1 MTRRLMAGARLN
13 EWLTLGLIT
22 GGALALR
29 LVHLTRFELWVD
41 EAATWWF
48 AQVTASGNMTR
59 VETAEEDRI
68 MEILVLDARLPNNRS
83 GITQI
88 FDTEIYVQV
97 KRKFHTRVAGE
108 LEQFRNEIRA
118 EITAIWRTSDP
129 QHFQEPKLENL
140 TRKVYAL
147 LNGRFGRD
155 PVSGEPIISKSVIVM
170 GTGLRIDT

>member
-1 MTRRLMAGARLN
+1 MAAPAQPTPKKRPLLMVMLIGAMLVVEAVVIVGVVMVIGQPAEVAAGGD
-13 EWLTLGLIT
+13 T
-22 GGALALR
+22 
-29 LVHLTRFELWVD
+29 
-41 EAATWWF
+41 
-48 AQVTASGNMTR
+48 TR
-59 VETAEEDRI
+59 VDTSEEDRI
-68 MEILVLDARLPNNRS
+68 VEILVLDSRLPNNRS
-83 GITQI
+83 GITQV

-97 KRKFHTRVAGE
+97 KRKFQTRVSGE
-108 LEQFRNEIRA
+108 LDQFRNEIRA

-155 PVSGEPIISKSVIVM
+155 TASGEPIISKSVIVM